1 MDTGVTLASPDSI
14 TTPSLVP
21 DEGQGDPFCHL
32 TAEPREP
39 GLGGADQEVDPTD
52 GWDTSQ
58 GAKTGGLRGEETW
71 WTVRATPG
79 GDVRN
84 LQDVR
89 SSPPCLE
96 PGGGSVTSLYCCSD
110 HALHDMSS
118 THVWEETRSTSASC
132 GWTDFTL
139 NQHLEQS
146 RATVTT
152 SLDQPGKGTKYDDVY
167 LCSCL

>member
-39 GLGGADQEVDPTD
+39 GLRGAGQEVDPTD

-96 PGGGSVTSLYCCSD
+96 PGGGSVTSLYCCSVRR
-110 HALHDMSS
+110 
-118 THVWEETRSTSASC
+118 TTRHE
-132 GWTDFTL
+132 L
-139 NQHLEQS
+139 YS
-146 RATVTT
+146 RLGRNKINFRRLWPDRRHSQTT
-152 SLDQPGKGTKYDDVY
+152 SRRVKSYRLHLPTTSRTRHQVW
-167 LCSCL
+167 

>member
-1 MDTGVTLASPDSI
+1 MGVTLALPDSI

-39 GLGGADQEVDPTD
+39 GLRGAGQEVDPTD

-58 GAKTGGLRGEETW
+58 GAKTGGLRGKETW
-71 WTVRATPG
+71 WTVRARPG

-96 PGGGSVTSLYCCSD
+96 PGWWQC
-110 HALHDMSS
+110 
-118 THVWEETRSTSASC
+118 HVFVLLLITP
-132 GWTDFTL
+132 
-139 NQHLEQS
+139 HY
-146 RATVTT
+146 TT
-152 SLDQPGKGTKYDDVY
+152 
-167 LCSCL
+167 